1 MERRTHMDG
10 RSAVKVMV
18 SMIAI
23 SLAGCAA
30 APVPAPASAPAL
42 RDIKPAAAA
51 PPTVG
56 RETVN
61 ATLWMQRAAEY
72 RIATEQVFGLATER
86 LASSI
91 AAPGTAAVEQQ
102 GMDPARLAALP
113 TAVVVDLDETIL
125 DNAFYQARRALA
137 GAEFDEP
144 SWNAWMAEGAA
155 TAVPGAIEFLQAAS
169 RAGHRIFYVTNR
181 ACPLGTGRTRRR
193 AAREATLRNLAAL
206 GAPGA
211 ADPGSLL
218 QRGDRPEW
226 TSSKV
231 SRRAY
236 IAQTHRIV
244 ALAGDDLHDFVDRAE
259 YARRRDELA
268 PLFGARWFLLPNA
281 MYGSWERA
289 IVAGA
294 CTPDMDAVACAAA
307 NTARRYAALEP
318 DPPR

>member
-1 MERRTHMDG
+1 
-10 RSAVKVMV
+10 
-18 SMIAI
+18 
-23 SLAGCAA
+23 
-30 APVPAPASAPAL
+30 
-42 RDIKPAAAA
+42 
-51 PPTVG
+51 
-56 RETVN
+56 
-61 ATLWMQRAAEY
+61 
-72 RIATEQVFGLATER
+72 
-86 LASSI
+86 
-91 AAPGTAAVEQQ
+91 
-102 GMDPARLAALP
+102 MDPTRLAALP

-144 SWNAWMAEGAA
+144 SWDAWMAEGAA
-155 TAVPGAIEFLQAAS
+155 TAVPGAIGFLQAAS
-169 RAGHRIFYVTNR
+169 RAGHRVFYVTNR
-181 ACPLGTGRTRRR
+181 ACPRGTAPGASC

-211 ADPGSLL
+211 ADPGNLL
-218 QRGDRPEW
+218 QRGDRPDW

-244 ALAGDDLHDFVDRAE
+244 ALAGDDLHDFIDRAE

-289 IVAGA
+289 IVSGA
-294 CTPDMDAVACAAA
+294 CTPGMDAAACAAA